1 MIAALLL
8 AAVFPAAGAPQ
19 NDAATAPVIA
29 AIRVHGNHVTA
40 DDEVI
45 RLSGLAVGAP
55 FDRSLLETTRRT
67 LEATHRFDDVD
78 VLERYA
84 SITDPSRILVMI
96 VVNEGPVRIETP
108 RVPGAPVTVVRRR
121 GITKNLM
128 FLPIIDAEDGYGAT
142 YGVRFA
148 FAGVAGQRSRLSF
161 PLTWGGTK
169 QAAAELDR
177 SFTSGP
183 FTRLAGGVGVDRR
196 RNPAFDEDDDR
207 TRVWARAERRAG
219 PLRGIARGGWER
231 IAFAELDDTVVS
243 IGGDAIVD
251 TRVDPIFPRNAV
263 YGSAS
268 WTALRFADA
277 GVTHRTGLEGEAYLG
292 LPWQMVLAARA
303 DRTDA
308 DRPLPPYFK
317 TLVGGWSSLRGFRA
331 GAFTGDTAT
340 TASLELRV
348 PLSSPLRVSRFGVS
362 LFSDAGKAYDK
373 GQRFQDV
380 PWQVGIGGGVW
391 WTAAVFRIG
400 GSVAH
405 GRGATTRA
413 NFGLGLEF

>member
-1 MIAALLL
+1 
-8 AAVFPAAGAPQ
+8 
-19 NDAATAPVIA
+19 
-29 AIRVHGNHVTA
+29 
-40 DDEVI
+40 
-45 RLSGLAVGAP
+45 
-55 FDRSLLETTRRT
+55 
-67 LEATHRFDDVD
+67 
-78 VLERYA
+78 
-84 SITDPSRILVMI
+84 
-96 VVNEGPVRIETP
+96 
-108 RVPGAPVTVVRRR
+108 
-121 GITKNLM
+121 
-128 FLPIIDAEDGYGAT
+128 
-142 YGVRFA
+142 
-148 FAGVAGQRSRLSF
+148 
-161 PLTWGGTK
+161 
-169 QAAAELDR
+169 
-177 SFTSGP
+177 
-183 FTRLAGGVGVDRR
+183 
-196 RNPAFDEDDDR
+196 
-207 TRVWARAERRAG
+207 
-219 PLRGIARGGWER
+219 
-231 IAFAELDDTVVS
+231 
-243 IGGDAIVD
+243 
-251 TRVDPIFPRNAV
+251 
-263 YGSAS
+263 
-268 WTALRFADA
+268 
-277 GVTHRTGLEGEAYLG
+277 VTHRTGLEGEAYLG